1 MRLNTGNDTVTGRC
15 GWLTAAT
22 AGLWLLLAGPAYFV
36 AGPSGLQGLSIA
48 AGLCLVPGWIVLILG
63 GLFRQAESQSVMVL
77 AGTGLRM
84 LFVLVGTLAVQ
95 SALPNLGFREFI
107 VWLLVFYLA
116 MLLIETLLVLKQPQ
130 SSVEEAGTHTNI
142 PKTAAR

>member
-1 MRLNTGNDTVTGRC
+1 MRLTGNETVTGRC

-36 AGPSGLQGLSIA
+36 ANSDGLQGLSIA
-48 AGLCLVPGWIVLILG
+48 AALCLVPGWIVLLLG
-63 GLFRQAESQSVMVL
+63 GLFGRAGSQSVMVL
-77 AGTGLRM
+77 SGTALRM
-84 LFVLVGTLAVQ
+84 LFVLVGTLTVQ
-95 SALPNLGFREFI
+95 STLPNLGFREFI

-116 MLLIETLLVLKQPQ
+116 MLFVETLLVLKQSQ
-130 SSVEEAGTHTNI
+130 SSAEEAGAHTDT